1 MYNLPKG
8 GSFMRILVV
17 EDEQAMA
24 DAIAL
29 GLTKN
34 GYAVDTVYDGEAAIE
49 AVDVDAYD
57 LVVLDLNLPKVDGLD
72 VCRHIRD
79 NNMSMG
85 ILMLTARSST
95 DDRVTG
101 LDIGADDYLIKPFHF
116 AELLARIRAIL
127 RRENKQRDVILREGK
142 LTLNPNNMQVSFDGN
157 PLSLTTKEYGI
168 LEYLLVNKGRV
179 ISQEELLEHI
189 WDNNADL
196 FSQTVKVHINNLRKK
211 LDSAGADNIIQTIK
225 NKGYLIE
232 GNSSAET

>member
-49 AVDVDAYD
+49 AVDVDTYD
-57 LVVLDLNLPKVDGLD
+57 LVVLDLNLPKVDGLE
-72 VCRHIRD
+72 VCKHIRD

-127 RRENKQRDVILREGK
+127 RREVKQREVVHSVGK
-142 LTLNPNNMQVSFDGN
+142 LTLDPNNMHVSYDGN
-157 PLSLTTKEYGI
+157 PISLTTKEYGI

-189 WDNNADL
+189 WDSNADM

-211 LDSAGADNIIQTIK
+211 LGSSGAKNMIQTIK

-232 GNSSAET
+232 DKNSAAS

>member
-1 MYNLPKG
+1 
-8 GSFMRILVV
+8 MRILVV

-49 AVDVDAYD
+49 AVDVDNYD

-72 VCRHIRD
+72 VCHHIRD
-79 NNMSMG
+79 NNMAMG

-127 RRENKQRDVILREGK
+127 RRENKQRAIVLNEGK
-142 LTLNPNNMQVSFDGN
+142 LTLNPNNMHVTFDDK
-157 PLSLTTKEYGI
+157 PISLTTKEYGI
-168 LEYLLVNKGRV
+168 LE
-179 ISQEELLEHI
+179 
-189 WDNNADL
+189 
-196 FSQTVKVHINNLRKK
+196 
-211 LDSAGADNIIQTIK
+211 
-225 NKGYLIE
+225 
-232 GNSSAET
+232 